1 MSTANQIGQRIR
13 SLRQSKGLTLNEV
26 VKRCRDSKALVSKS
40 LISQLENKN
49 TDVSLRRL
57 EALAQALEISLPDL
71 VNEKLSTEHIIS
83 SAELDAF
90 CEKDKIDTQDKA
102 RLKDLLDKGIVS
114 FQTAKDWGDYY
125 RGRKYE
131 LARRPSLAQVPR
143 VADSPQTY
151 KAQRKPTGSRRRKPQ
166 KSK

>member
-1 MSTANQIGQRIR
+1 MSIAEQIGQRIR
-13 SLRQSKGLTLNEV
+13 SIRESKDLTIEEV
-26 VKRCRDSKALVSKS
+26 VKRCGVSKPLVSKS
-40 LISQLENKN
+40 LISQLETKN

-57 EALAQALEISLPDL
+57 EALAQALAISLPDL

-90 CEKDKIDTQDKA
+90 CEQDKIDAQDKA
-102 RLKDLLDKGIVS
+102 HLKDLLDKGIVS

-131 LARRPSLAQVPR
+131 QARRPSLAPVPR

>member
-1 MSTANQIGQRIR
+1 MSITDQIGHRIR
-13 SLRQSKGLTLNEV
+13 SLRKSKGLTLDEV
-26 VKRCRDSKALVSKS
+26 VERCRGTEPLVSKS

-90 CEKDKIDTQDKA
+90 CEIDKIDAQDKVH
-102 RLKDLLDKGIVS
+102 LKDLLDKGIVS

-131 LARRPSLAQVPR
+131 QARRPSLAPVPR

-151 KAQRKPTGSRRRKPQ
+151 KAQRKPTGSRRGKPQ